1 MAFIKFENEAA
12 HERFVRC
19 RSMSYNQEHSLDR
32 AIMSL
37 ANWHPWNATI
47 TIGCDFHP
55 DSFWFVETDEEGRR
69 GINGGIIFHGSH
81 DNGGDGDGPTFSV
94 NLSPTDGYLVHT

>member
-12 HERFVRC
+12 HRRFVEC

-37 ANWHPWNATI
+37 ANWHPWNAEI
-47 TIGCDFHP
+47 TIGCDFEDRSFYFYETNP
-55 DSFWFVETDEEGRR
+55 DGSR
-69 GINGGIIFHGSH
+69 GMNGGIIFHGRH
-81 DNGGDGDGPTFSV
+81 DNGGDGSAPTFSV
-94 NLSPTDGYLVHT
+94 NLTPTDGYLVHT